1 MTGCR
6 EMIIDPVAR
15 EMLEAELSPERL
27 LCTTRRGGNEVYTF
41 TAAECPWLMRE
52 VGRLREEAFRA
63 AGGGTG
69 RSVDIDADDRA
80 VSGYRQLIVWDP
92 AAREIVGGYRYIIC
106 RGERPR
112 HLSTEHYFRFSERF
126 RRNFLPRTIELGRS
140 FVQVSYQVR
149 NNPKSICAL
158 DNLWDGLGAVVRR
171 NPQVRYLF
179 GKVTVYASCK
189 RAARD
194 MLFYFLRRFF
204 PDREHLVTARHP
216 LEGGSGGCD
225 FEALF
230 SGSTYEENYRI
241 LVRKI
246 REYDER
252 IPPMISSYM
261 RLSPTMRV
269 FDTVANPDFGGVEET
284 GIMLTIPDIYPDLRA
299 RYITAE

>member
-80 VSGYRQLIVWDP
+80 VGGYRQLIVWDP

-204 PDREHLVTARHP
+204 PLMHLCVDDIDLFRHVYAVGNRLIRNKPDIRRIAQVDAVCQLP
-216 LEGGSGGCD
+216 LDITVGTSQS
-225 FEALF
+225 FQ
-230 SGSTYEENYRI
+230 RI
-241 LVRKI
+241 LQ
-246 REYDER
+246 
-252 IPPMISSYM
+252 
-261 RLSPTMRV
+261 L
-269 FDTVANPDFGGVEET
+269 F
-284 GIMLTIPDIYPDLRA
+284 LRA
-299 RYITAE
+299 EYADICLTGLQIGSHLHSDHCRHGGDSRIFDLS